1 MRFFGALKG
10 TSWSATPLTVLVLL
24 PLAWLAWHLS
34 ECFFGAPAPLV
45 RVPGTAAA
53 AAFCFPFVGT
63 LWLGLWSA
71 VRGWFFSLETAGA
84 PLTQV
89 VFDEELAVCVAGRVG
104 IVAPSGLPESLE
116 AGGLTGRGGIG
127 TSFTIREELA
137 SVSREGNSGA
147 AGGVI
152 SQS

>member
-89 VFDEELAVCVAGRVG
+89 VFDEELAVSVAGRVG
-104 IVAPSGLPESLE
+104 IVAPSGLPESCH
-116 AGGLTGRGGIG
+116 R
-127 TSFTIREELA
+127 
-137 SVSREGNSGA
+137 
-147 AGGVI
+147 
-152 SQS
+152 